1 VLFTKFDAL
10 YDDEFAELMSK
21 GVSRKDAEAL
31 APQHAKEAFAN
42 GPQLKLLYNR
52 KGNQRPP
59 RCHICLPG
67 KSTNSRAANQF
78 AAYPRTG
85 TFRYGQGWCRLR
97 APYRTHSWN
106 FEWWH
111 TQTAVCLNSADDLGV
126 MHEICSRKVTL
137 QILPIYDKRWLTV
150 FRDHLHCI
158 STPPRQSHRVYLG
171 KPTVRS

>member
-1 VLFTKFDAL
+1 VFDPSCHCLLSTDLQFSVPVVVLFTKFDAL
-10 YDDEFAELMSK
+10 YDDEFAELISK

-31 APQHAKEAFAN
+31 APHYAKEAFTN

-85 TFRYGQGWCRLR
+85 TFRYGQG
-97 APYRTHSWN
+97 
-106 FEWWH
+106 
-111 TQTAVCLNSADDLGV
+111 
-126 MHEICSRKVTL
+126 
-137 QILPIYDKRWLTV
+137 
-150 FRDHLHCI
+150 
-158 STPPRQSHRVYLG
+158 
-171 KPTVRS
+171 